1 VYTRNLLPSVYHYLD
16 NILMDVKTAVRVFD
30 VINLFAEVR
39 QPMIYSEIARR
50 TEIPLSSCH
59 ALLQTMVAKGYLYAP
74 GVKAGYYPTQRL
86 LHVARDICSEDPL
99 TIVFQP
105 LLSALR
111 DATNETAALATLAG
125 TRVVYLDVMESRQ
138 KIRYSDEPG
147 GFMYLHASAAGK
159 ALLGALAPGARRKLL
174 DACEPFPAFT
184 DGTIIERATLER
196 EVDEGV
202 ARGWHRSTGENVE
215 DVAGLSR
222 GFLIHGEPFALVIG
236 APKARLLKNEQ
247 HAVDALLDVYGQIP
261 ASLIAS

>member
-1 VYTRNLLPSVYHYLD
+1 
-16 NILMDVKTAVRVFD
+16 MDVKTAVRVFD

-99 TIVFQP
+99 TLLFQP

-111 DATNETAALATLAG
+111 DATGETAALATLAG

-147 GFMYLHASAAGK
+147 GFMYVHASAAGK
-159 ALLGALAPGARRKLL
+159 ALVGALPVDARRCLL
-174 DACEPFPAFT
+174 DSCEPLTAST
-184 DGTIIERATLER
+184 DGSVIDRASLEV
-196 EVDEGV
+196 EVE
-202 ARGWHRSTGENVE
+202 HRSTGENVE
-215 DVAGLSR
+215 DVAGLAK
-222 GFLIHGEPFALVIG
+222 GFSIHGEAFALVIG
-236 APKARLLKNEQ
+236 GPKARLLKNEER
-247 HAVDALLDVYGQIP
+247 AVEALLDIFERIP
-261 ASLIAS
+261 QTLIG